1 MQDRPRAGGE
11 SPCPEVFNGPDKALS
26 ILLQLCRWSCSEQ
39 GAGDGRCPSQPLAFC
54 ESSLHVIQSPAP
66 RSPSSLSLPSAC
78 KEDVK
83 LVLAVMVL
91 LASRPPEVLP
101 RLFPASSQRT
111 LTPAQLLSYRNMFPS
126 NLIEASFQQV
136 SSPSSTTTGGWDGA
150 GLQRRL
156 LSLSGDSSPPTT
168 WTQAPSLPSASLPT
182 LPAPRLLSA
191 HPRAGTQS
199 REGAGVDSEGHPCL
213 PSAWEGSCTTAAQ
226 CLFPR
231 TLLLC
236 RGFPVP
242 GDQGAE
248 AEGWAGSRR
257 GEGKLEGKVGVDEG
271 ETLRRGHVGWRG
283 EGKMSKLTAL
293 GKHL

>member
-1 MQDRPRAGGE
+1 M
-11 SPCPEVFNGPDKALS
+11 
-26 ILLQLCRWSCSEQ
+26 
-39 GAGDGRCPSQPLAFC
+39 
-54 ESSLHVIQSPAP
+54 
-66 RSPSSLSLPSAC
+66 
-78 KEDVK
+78 
-83 LVLAVMVL
+83 LAVMVP

-156 LSLSGDSSPPTT
+156 LSLSGGSSPPTG
-168 WTQAPSLPSASLPT
+168 WIQAPSLPSASIPT

-199 REGAGVDSEGHPCL
+199 GEGAGVGTDSQGHPCL

-226 CLFPR
+226 RLFPR
-231 TLLLC
+231 TPLLC

-242 GDQGAE
+242 GDRGAE
-248 AEGWAGSRR
+248 AEGRAGSRH
-257 GEGKLEGKVGVDEG
+257 GEGKLEGKVGVDKG
-271 ETLRRGHVGWRG
+271 ERLKRGHVGWRG
-283 EGKMSKLTAL
+283 EGKMSKFTAL
-293 GKHL
+293 GKRL